1 MPETSD
7 FNNGFLC
14 KQIYK
19 KDNRNQ

>member
-1 MPETSD
+1 MPKTSD
-7 FNNGFLC
+7 FNNGFLF